1 MSAEIQPVSSA
12 DHVAAMRE
20 FNRFYT
26 ARLGLLNRRHLG
38 GEFSLTEARILYE
51 IGASPQITASS
62 LRTALRLDAGYISR
76 LLSSLAKRKLVR
88 QSVSAQDGRERML
101 TLSPLGEKKV
111 GVLNKQSAVQID
123 AILDGMNAVDRE
135 ALVKSLATAQ
145 SILIQEQASTVRIVR
160 LSKMD
165 DDVLRLINEYYEVIN
180 VAQRDTPATIEKII
194 QDKRSGVWLAYLDNQ
209 AVGCVVLKAL
219 PSMISAAE
227 CKRLYVQPQ
236 ARGHGLASGMLDAL
250 ETFAH
255 DRGATWIYLDSFD
268 ALKAAVALY
277 KKRGYVPCD
286 RYNDNPQATIFL
298 RKKVSGLQAKR
309 PKARP

>member
-1 MSAEIQPVSSA
+1 MGAQIQTESSA

-51 IGASPQITASS
+51 IGANPPITAST

-88 QSVSAQDGRERML
+88 QAVSAQDGRERML
-101 TLSPLGEKKV
+101 TLSPLGKKKV
-111 GVLNKQSAVQID
+111 AVLNKQSAVQID

-145 SILIQEQASTVRIVR
+145 SILTQERTSTVRIVR

-165 DDVLRLINEYYEVIN
+165 DDVLRLINEYYEAIN
-180 VAQRDTPATIEKII
+180 VTQRDTPATIKKII
-194 QDKRSGVWLAYLDNQ
+194 QDKRSGVWLAYLNNQ

-219 PSMISAAE
+219 PSMGSAAE

-236 ARGHGLASGMLDAL
+236 ARGHGLANSVLDAL

-255 DRGATWIYLDSFD
+255 DKGVTWIYLDSFD

-298 RKKVSGLQAKR
+298 RKKVSGER
-309 PKARP
+309 PDLGPH

>member
-1 MSAEIQPVSSA
+1 MGTEIQPESSA
-12 DHVAAMRE
+12 DHVAAVRE

-51 IGASPQITASS
+51 IGANPQITAST

-88 QSVSAQDGRERML
+88 QAASAQDGRERML

-111 GVLNKQSAVQID
+111 AILNKQSAVQID
-123 AILDGMNAVDRE
+123 AILDCMNAVDRD
-135 ALVKSLATAQ
+135 ALVQSLATAH
-145 SILIQEQASTVRIVR
+145 SILTQGQTSTVRIVR
-160 LSKMD
+160 LSKLD
-165 DDVLRLINEYYEVIN
+165 DDVLRLINEYYEAIN
-180 VAQRDTPATIEKII
+180 VAQRDAPATIKKII
-194 QDKRSGVWLAYLDNQ
+194 QDKRSGVWLAYLNNQ

-219 PSMISAAE
+219 PSMSSAAE

-236 ARGHGLASGMLDAL
+236 ARGHGLANSMLDAL

-255 DRGATWIYLDSFD
+255 DRGLTWIYLDSFD
-268 ALKAAVALY
+268 ALKAAVDLY

-298 RKKVSGLQAKR
+298 RKKVSGLR
-309 PKARP
+309 PDLRSH